1 MHKSIDVDATEIL
14 QAAKI
19 NAEADGHA
27 FQSEEYFR
35 ALVDELLRWLDDAN
49 EPTRVRPLLYA
60 PLDDVLD
67 GSSSLVLVDIDCIDY
82 VCHALADETNEARF
96 ALVPPAAEKVK
107 SYSKL
112 PIVDLDEYEEKF
124 DIRGRA
130 IVSKEEWATLI
141 EELSTFAG
149 MLSSCLG
156 EYSDRFVGLIADEG
170 DLKDAIGDGSFS
182 QVRVADFPLDS
193 NAPHDPISVIQ
204 RADPFVKYASTL
216 GAKCISAIIWEGNAG
231 DRGFDCSDMKELPY
245 GFSSMDVHHL
255 REVIELPKDY
265 QCQLF
270 IWDSS
275 HDGYSDQVRM
285 SAIDDNGRAEDV
297 AVFAAELDEKL
308 VYSPSY
314 YINRKGDVYGVA
326 LKDLVKR
333 IGRGTTLKGK
343 DLEIIGDVRD
353 ERGVQEGPGSWVF
366 LQGGAPWGY
375 YTAYESYYIDNAS
388 IVPDELGSVVM
399 ARIIEKI
406 PEGQDRYTL
415 RPEDGTVI
423 LMPRNGKGVACYT
436 ATGPTLIS
444 NNLFI
449 IWPNT
454 DKVDPEYLAIAMR
467 SRIVSSQ
474 IDPKKGVL
482 GKSDIASMVIP
493 MASRDEMA
501 AVVDRD
507 RKIHDEIEAIS
518 SQLNQLRNEN
528 PLESIW
534 LQADARNASS
544 DNGNGATE
552 E

>member
-82 VCHALADETNEARF
+82 VCHALADETKEARF

-216 GAKCISAIIWEGNAG
+216 GAKCIIWEGNAG

-297 AVFAAELDEKL
+297 TVFAAELDEKL

-388 IVPDELGSVVM
+388 IVPDEPGSVVM

-501 AVVDRD
+501 AVVDCD